1 METASTDTEIGSDGG
16 GEKVEEGEESV
27 AEEPRRLTKLEKLVG
42 GASLQ
47 DKVFGTDLVT
57 YMKQHPKYPVPLV
70 AEQTI
75 LYLNQHGTEK
85 RRERCCGRGG
95 GVVVSGGD
103 SAQYLSHHTLH
114 M

>member
-1 METASTDTEIGSDGG
+1 MSIQIAFLQEGVETASTDTEIGSDGG

-27 AEEPRRLTKLEKLVG
+27 AAEPRRLTKLEKLVG

-47 DKVFGTDLVT
+47 DRVFGTDLVT

-75 LYLNQHGTEK
+75 LYLNQHGNEK
-85 RRERCCGRGG
+85 RKKRERECCGRGG
-95 GVVVSGGD
+95 GGVV
-103 SAQYLSHHTLH
+103 
-114 M
+114 